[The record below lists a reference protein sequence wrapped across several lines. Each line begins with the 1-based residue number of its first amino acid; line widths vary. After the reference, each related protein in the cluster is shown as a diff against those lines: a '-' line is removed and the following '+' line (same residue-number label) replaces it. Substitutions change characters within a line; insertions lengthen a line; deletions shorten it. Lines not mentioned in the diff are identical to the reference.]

1 MYSRDQAQR
10 VYVQDRVREVAPEIA
25 QWVADG
31 ASIYVCGSLAGMAP
45 AVDAALSDAL
55 GAEVVLDLGA
65 QGRYRRDI
73 Y

>member
-1 MYSRDQAQR
+1 VFSRDQVQR
-10 VYVQDRVREVAPEIA
+10 IYVQDRVREVAQDIA
-25 QWVADG
+25 AWVAEG

-55 GAEVVLDLGA
+55 GADVLLDLSA